1 MARTELALQSTARTG
16 LNPTY
21 SAATVDGFGI
31 NNASEQVILHVK
43 NGNAAACTVTIQTP
57 KTIDGLALPD
67 LTVSVP
73 ATTGDRFIGP
83 FPKAL
88 YNQVSVTPA
97 IDEAV
102 YVDFSIQASVTA
114 AAIKLGSLSY

>member
-21 SAATVDGFGI
+21 SAATVDGFAI

-43 NGNAAACTVTIQTP
+43 NGNAASCTVTVQTP
-57 KTIDGLALPD
+57 NTIDGMAVPD

-88 YNQVSVTPA
+88 YNKNDSLLGIA
-97 IDEAV
+97 EAV
-102 YVDFSIQASVTA
+102 WVDFSIQATVTA